1 MYYQIVKGM
10 QRINSNFHLNP
21 KGICSPSCIFSIF
34 AVERTMKKYL
44 FLFIPLIT
52 AAPVFANVDTVK
64 VPIYRQ
70 LFHDRINEEQRLLDR
85 LDGKID
91 GLIKATHK
99 PEINLAITDVMT
111 RKIDE
116 LQNGVESND
125 KLVSNNEK
133 IRYLNYIE
141 NVLKAFK
148 YGLKTKEFNPVYAPL
163 LIENFEKIMMGNIDS
178 LSMAGDIKN
187 VPYQVGKINA
197 EIFSENK
204 GYEES
209 KKILYQ
215 KFCVLNPEKILQTIE
230 PYINEPFADSL
241 IAISCKHNPTA
252 IYSLAQAT
260 DSKLGMLVHR
270 NTNSLVMAVVELS
283 KTPNALFY
291 FPFLD
296 DIIKGK
302 KTVESIK
309 KYVGDGEVGYDSVGY
324 FKLLVQ
330 TEIEYFKR
338 MVSPAKDTAIA
349 MFGPNG
355 LREVLK
361 GKAIQHFVTPINT
374 LHDLSNINVR
384 MKAIDSLSAV
394 DLYFMMVMS
403 ESEIYTSS
411 YKHSFFRMLQ
421 RMGTDP
427 RTDSLLLNVH
437 FDYFKKFIKM
447 AANYNKLDTF
457 LKFMPKS
464 ASETLMRGFIANLD
478 NTGNLE
484 DAVDV
489 ADSYS
494 SINDEKLQST
504 ILGYVMENEKICTQ
518 NNNNRGKTI
527 YGLLKSIFLSAD
539 STNKIDL
546 TGILG
551 IPSIYEIENKDMQ
564 DDSGR
569 IVQQVYWYGDEDG
582 KTYFPFFIS
591 SFSPKEWKITP
602 NKEWYEIRSLKGNV
616 WIYANR
622 PLDNDANLDDSAQL
636 HLNNYLAEN
645 NLQPAV
651 VVHRG
656 HSYWLPFTIR
666 QMSGNAK
673 IVVLGSCGGY
683 KNLNDII
690 DGNPE
695 AHIISTKEIGAGDI
709 NRPILNYL
717 NQTFE
722 SGTKLVWKNMWAS
735 LTKLFSTD
743 PSKTVRESWEDY
755 IPPYKNLG
763 AIFLK
768 GYNNTL
774 LQE

>member
-1 MYYQIVKGM
+1 
-10 QRINSNFHLNP
+10 
-21 KGICSPSCIFSIF
+21 
-34 AVERTMKKYL
+34 MKKYL
-44 FLFIPLIT
+44 FLFFLLLT
-52 AAPVFANVDTVK
+52 AVPVFANVDTVK

-85 LDGKID
+85 MDGKID
-91 GLIKATHK
+91 GIIKATHK
-99 PEINLAITDVMT
+99 PEINLAITDVMV
-111 RKIDE
+111 RKIDL
-116 LQNGVESND
+116 LQNGVEGNERI
-125 KLVSNNEK
+125 VTNNEK
-133 IRYLNYIE
+133 IRYLNFIE
-141 NVLKAFK
+141 NVVKAFK
-148 YGLKTKEFNPVYAPL
+148 YGLKTKTLNPAYAPL
-163 LIENFEKIMMGNIDS
+163 LIETFEKIMMENIDS
-178 LSMAGDIKN
+178 TSMAADIES
-187 VPYQVGKINA
+187 VPYTVGKINA

-209 KKILYQ
+209 KKILYK
-215 KFCVLNPEKILQTIE
+215 KFCILNPDKILQTIE

-241 IAISCKHNPTA
+241 ITISCKLNPTA
-252 IYSLAQAT
+252 IYSVAQAKE
-260 DSKLGMLVHR
+260 SKLGMLVHR
-270 NTNSLVMAVVELS
+270 NSNSLVTAVVELS
-283 KTPNALFY
+283 KTPNALLC

-302 KTVESIK
+302 KTVESIR

-338 MVSPAKDTAIA
+338 MVSPAKDTPIA
-349 MFGPNG
+349 MFGANG
-355 LREVLK
+355 LREVLR
-361 GKAIQHFVTPINT
+361 GKAIQHFVTPINA
-374 LHDLSNINVR
+374 LHDLSNINQR
-384 MKAIDSLSAV
+384 MKAIDSLSAI

-421 RMGTDP
+421 RMGAEP

-457 LKFMPKS
+457 LKFMPNA

-494 SINDEKLQST
+494 SINDEKLQRT
-504 ILGYVMENEKICTQ
+504 ILGYVMENEKKCIEG
-518 NNNNRGKTI
+518 NNIRGKTI

-546 TGILG
+546 TNILG
-551 IPSIYEIENKDMQ
+551 IPSIYEIESKDIQ

-569 IVQQVYWYGDEDG
+569 IIQQVYWYGDEDG

-622 PLDNDANLDDSAQL
+622 PLDNDANLDDSAQI

-645 NLQPAV
+645 NMQPAV

-656 HSYWLPFTIR
+656 HSYWLPRTIR

-690 DGNPE
+690 ESNPD

-722 SGTKLVWKNMWAS
+722 SGSKLIWKNMWTA
-735 LTKLFSTD
+735 LTRLFSTD
-743 PSKTVRESWEDY
+743 PNKTVRDSWEDY

-768 GYNNTL
+768 GYNNAL
-774 LQE
+774 LRE